1 MFYKNNLPNPS
12 LSDFKSV
19 YPKNKSNR
27 NIYKLWR
34 WLFIGRF
41 SLLISWIS
49 ARLNLHPNF
58 ITIISFITG
67 LIGLFFIIKGGSSNI
82 IIGVICINCWY
93 LLDCSDGHLARYYKI
108 KSNLGKFLDEIF
120 GEIILTF
127 LWFFLGYSFFL
138 NPDKFMI
145 YLSNYFYINN
155 YIFIFGAVASIS
167 IPLRN
172 CVSVRFSNCYID
184 KKNNLNSNDQNKDKK
199 YSLYGLIKLFFINLM
214 GIGGL
219 LGPFLILFA
228 IFDYLSL
235 LLIIYSIL
243 YFSYLV
249 LLILYFIHRLKI

>member
-1 MFYKNNLPNPS
+1 MLYKNNLPNPS
-12 LSDFKSV
+12 LSDFKSI
-19 YPKNKSNR
+19 YPENKSNR
-27 NIYKLWR
+27 NIYKVWR
-34 WLFIGRF
+34 WLFIGRI

-49 ARLNLHPNF
+49 ARLNLHPNL
-58 ITIISFITG
+58 ITIVSFITG
-67 LIGLFFIIKGGSSNI
+67 LIGLFFIAKGGSYNI
-82 IIGVICINCWY
+82 FIGVICINCWY

-108 KSNLGKFLDEIF
+108 KSNLGKFLDEVF

-127 LWFFLGYSFFL
+127 LWFFLGYSFYF

-145 YLSNYFYINN
+145 HLSNYPNLNN
-155 YIFIFGAVASIS
+155 LIFISGAIASIS

-172 CVSVRFSNCYID
+172 CVSVRFSNCFKE
-184 KKNNLNSNDQNKDKK
+184 KKNDLNSENQNKDMRFSK
-199 YSLYGLIKLFFINLM
+199 YELIKLFFINLM

-228 IFDYLSL
+228 IFDCLSL

-249 LLILYFIHRLKI
+249 LIIIYFTYRLKI